1 MKKYGFLLL
10 LTFLFLCGCSKKE
23 VDSAL
28 SKPPVLTVLCGE
40 ESVEALT
47 GSFAWA
53 VPQKDGTI
61 AHVVA
66 DALHPLDTKEL
77 LTPLTIRPST
87 VSRVDPRTAYLVFDG
102 PLPDRLEVYRWVDGP
117 DDPYTV
123 QLASQ
128 KVDMGERIYGF
139 EIKLEEAYSIYE
151 VCAQWGSSERE
162 GGEVSYI
169 FAAQLWVPE
178 MQAIG

>member
-1 MKKYGFLLL
+1 MKKYVGLLL
-10 LTFLFLCGCSKKE
+10 ALLFCLSGCGKKGE
-23 VDSAL
+23 TELSA
-28 SKPPVLTVLCGE
+28 PPALTVICGE

-61 AHVVA
+61 THVIA

-102 PLPDRLEVYRWVDGP
+102 PLPDQVEVYRWVDGP

-151 VCAQWGSSERE
+151 VCAQWGSSEQE

-169 FAAQLWVPE
+169 FAAQLCVPE
-178 MQAIG
+178 IQAIG

>member
-10 LTFLFLCGCSKKE
+10 LTFLLLCGCSEKGSE
-23 VDSAL
+23 NEL
-28 SKPPVLTVLCGE
+28 SKPPVLTVICGE

-53 VPQKDGTI
+53 APQKDGTI
-61 AHVVA
+61 AHVIA
-66 DALHPLDTKEL
+66 DALHPLETKDL
-77 LTPLTIRPST
+77 LTPLTIHPST
-87 VSRVDPRTAYLVFDG
+87 FSSIDPRTAYLVFDG
-102 PLPDRLEVYRWVDGP
+102 PLPVQLEVYRWVDGA

-151 VCAQWGSSERE
+151 VCAQWGNSEQE
-162 GGEVSYI
+162 GGEVSYV
-169 FAAQLWVPE
+169 FAAQLCVPE